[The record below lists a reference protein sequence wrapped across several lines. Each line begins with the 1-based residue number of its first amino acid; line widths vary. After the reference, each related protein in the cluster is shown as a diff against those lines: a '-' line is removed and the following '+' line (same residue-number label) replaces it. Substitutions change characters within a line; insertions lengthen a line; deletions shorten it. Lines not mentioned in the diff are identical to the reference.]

1 MAYELR
7 GGKLYN
13 NNETLMSTRSWA
25 TPFKGTGD
33 DREDRLGSSL
43 GTAHASHTLC
53 LQMTRALELKLV
65 FLSLDPL
72 AHFWAFYK

>member
-13 NNETLMSTRSWA
+13 NNETLMNTRSWA
-25 TPFKGTGD
+25 TPCD
-33 DREDRLGSSL
+33 DREDRLGSSPRA
-43 GTAHASHTLC
+43 AHASHTLC
-53 LQMTRALELKLV
+53 LQMARALELKLV
-65 FLSLDPL
+65 LLSPDPL